1 MSNIIVLGAQ
11 WGDEGKIVDLFAG
24 QFDIVARYQG
34 GHNAGHTVYIGE
46 QKYVLKLIP
55 SGVLRPGVT
64 AVIGNGVVVDP
75 AALLEEMETLEK
87 LGIDVAAQLKISNRA
102 HCIFPFHRMVEKM
115 SEARQDREA
124 IGTTSRGIGPCYE
137 DKIGRRGIRMADL
150 VDPAAF
156 ALLYDNLAAD
166 KMTLAHAFHVSEP
179 IDFPKIR
186 EQYEAMAARIQPLV
200 TDTASYLN
208 RAIAQGRRVLFEGA
222 QGAMLDIDHGTFPFV
237 TSSNATAGGACIGTG
252 VPPTRIQGV
261 IGVSKAYITR
271 VGAGPFPSEEHGA
284 AGEHI
289 RRVGQEFGS
298 VTGRPRRCGWFDVPL
313 LRYTAAVNGL
323 DSLIVTKLDVLDELA
338 EIPVC
343 VGYKLRGEEITD
355 MPATRRDMEAIE
367 PVYEVLP
374 GWLAPTRGV
383 SDANQL
389 PQKARDY
396 LNFLEERAGVEV
408 GAVSTGPERTET
420 IVRPDSRLA
429 QLLA

>member
-1 MSNIIVLGAQ
+1 
-11 WGDEGKIVDLFAG
+11 
-24 QFDIVARYQG
+24 
-34 GHNAGHTVYIGE
+34 
-46 QKYVLKLIP
+46 
-55 SGVLRPGVT
+55 
-64 AVIGNGVVVDP
+64 
-75 AALLEEMETLEK
+75 
-87 LGIDVAAQLKISNRA
+87 
-102 HCIFPFHRMVEKM
+102 
-115 SEARQDREA
+115 
-124 IGTTSRGIGPCYE
+124 
-137 DKIGRRGIRMADL
+137 
-150 VDPAAF
+150 
-156 ALLYDNLAAD
+156 
-166 KMTLAHAFHVSEP
+166 
-179 IDFPKIR
+179 
-186 EQYEAMAARIQPLV
+186 
-200 TDTASYLN
+200 
-208 RAIAQGRRVLFEGA
+208 
-222 QGAMLDIDHGTFPFV
+222 
-237 TSSNATAGGACIGTG
+237 
-252 VPPTRIQGV
+252 
-261 IGVSKAYITR
+261 
-271 VGAGPFPSEEHGA
+271 
-284 AGEHI
+284 
-289 RRVGQEFGS
+289 VGQEFGS